1 MPTAGVV
8 HVSDASPVMS
18 SKNEQPANASP
29 CVLDLHVKGRR
40 FQLGNGEQLHAVG
53 ELQFALDARSFTC
66 IVGPSGCGKTTTLRM
81 ILGLDTGFEGTI
93 KHPGGERVATVFQEP
108 RLLPWR
114 TVEQN
119 IRLVLPDTRR
129 DRSLNELF
137 DVLELHEVRHFYPNQ
152 LSLGLARRAS
162 LARAFVLE
170 PQLLI
175 LDEPF
180 VSLDDKTAKRLRE
193 LLLKLWQQ
201 HQTTALMVT
210 HNIREAALLADRILV
225 FSKRPTR
232 VLGEVLLET
241 DRGERDEG
249 FVDRVVAEVS
259 AYDVVLDDVKL
270 KSAH

>member
-1 MPTAGVV
+1 MLIAGVV
-8 HVSDASPVMS
+8 YVSDALTDVPPSAS
-18 SKNEQPANASP
+18 S

-40 FQLGNGEQLHAVG
+40 FQLDNGEELHAVG
-53 ELQFALDARSFTC
+53 ELQFSLDSHSFTC

-129 DRSLNELF
+129 DQSLNELF
-137 DVLELHEVRHFYPNQ
+137 DVLELNEVRHFYPNQ

-170 PQLLI
+170 PELLI

-180 VSLDDKTAKRLRE
+180 VSLDDSTAKRLRE
-193 LLLKLWQQ
+193 LLLKLWRQ
-201 HQTTALMVT
+201 HRTTALMVT

-225 FSKRPTR
+225 FGKRPTQ

-241 DRGERDEG
+241 DRVDRDEP
-249 FVDRVVAEVS
+249 FVDRVVAEVTG
-259 AYDVVLDDVKL
+259 YDVVLEVGAN
-270 KSAH
+270 SRET